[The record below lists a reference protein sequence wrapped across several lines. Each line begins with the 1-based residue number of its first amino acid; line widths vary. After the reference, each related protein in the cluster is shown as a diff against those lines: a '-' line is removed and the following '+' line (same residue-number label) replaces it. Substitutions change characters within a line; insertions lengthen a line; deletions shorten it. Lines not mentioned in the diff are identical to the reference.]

1 MGFKNRILYSKP
13 EGVDI
18 DNLEAIKNPSR
29 LLWYAKEHNI
39 TTVPLDLEAL
49 CKQLSIPIVYQTLA
63 EVHGIKVAG
72 ILSSRAEGI
81 DWTMYIQKKLDRRR
95 QRFLIA
101 HLLGHY
107 FLYRDYHSIFLCDEA
122 YYLCRRVTEKQQ
134 ECWKA
139 TEFAAAL
146 LMPREELV
154 KQIETV
160 GNDPVELAEKFEVN
174 TLAIRFQLERTGL
187 WDKDYMLVEN
197 KSADNSE
204 KG

>member
-1 MGFKNRILYSKP
+1 MGFKNRIFYSKP

-49 CKQLSIPIVYQTLA
+49 CTQLNIPIVYQTLV
-63 EVHGIKVAG
+63 EVCGTKVAG
-72 ILSSRAEGI
+72 ILTSSLDEGKCA
-81 DWTMYIQKKLDRRR
+81 MYIQKKLDRRR

-107 FLYRDYHSIFLCDEA
+107 FLHRDYHSIFVCDEA

-134 ECWKA
+134 ECWRA
-139 TEFAAAL
+139 TEFAASL

-160 GNDPVELAEKFEVN
+160 GSDPVELAEIFEVN

-187 WDKDYMLVEN
+187 RKGENLLWD
-197 KSADNSE
+197 E
-204 KG
+204 K